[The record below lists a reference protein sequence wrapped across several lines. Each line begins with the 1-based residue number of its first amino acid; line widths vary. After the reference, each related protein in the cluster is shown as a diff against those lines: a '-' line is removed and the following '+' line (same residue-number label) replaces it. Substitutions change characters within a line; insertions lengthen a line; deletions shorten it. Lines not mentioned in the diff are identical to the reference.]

1 MTAGRACSCDNWTV
15 EKQSSRTGPHVYS
28 TTGLPAVA
36 MDALH
41 ERVAGRF
48 PTCDGP
54 GGRPPVLLWR
64 QEVQIS
70 IMDIR
75 RNRTQAELAEDFSV
89 SQATI
94 SRVMAR
100 WTPRLG
106 EVLDEFVPAVEDL
119 DASEQVIVDGT
130 LSPCWDWNSE
140 QGLFSGKHRR
150 TGVNLQV
157 VADLTGRLL
166 WVSKPARGSTHD
178 AKAIKAT
185 GILEHFKDTLLWRT
199 KDMMGSGSS
208 PRTRNPRAP
217 SSKRTRKGQQSH
229 RLAASRRRA
238 GHRPPEDVEDP
249 SHWSE
254 LCFSDSGERLV
265 QAVWLWRLGSV
276 STSLGVR

>member
-1 MTAGRACSCDNWTV
+1 M
-15 EKQSSRTGPHVYS
+15 YS

-48 PTCDGP
+48 PTCDRP

-100 WTPRLG
+100 WTPRPG
-106 EVLDEFVPAVEDL
+106 EVLAEFVPAVEDL

-130 LSPCWDWNSE
+130 LSLCWDWNSE
-140 QGLFSGKHRR
+140 QGLFSGKHQR

-157 VADLTGRLL
+157 VADLTGQIM

-185 GILEHFKDTLLWRT
+185 GLLEHFKNTPPLADKGYVGLELLTPDRKPAGAELTTTQKNANRVIGSLRVTVERAIAHLKTWRILHT
-199 KDMMGSGSS
+199 
-208 PRTRNPRAP
+208 PY
-217 SSKRTRKGQQSH
+217 
-229 RLAASRRRA
+229 RRPFHTFA
-238 GHRPPEDVEDP
+238 QTITTVIALQFYKQTFE
-249 SHWSE
+249 
-254 LCFSDSGERLV
+254 
-265 QAVWLWRLGSV
+265 
-276 STSLGVR
+276 

>member
-1 MTAGRACSCDNWTV
+1 M
-15 EKQSSRTGPHVYS
+15 YS
-28 TTGLPAVA
+28 ATGLPAVA
-36 MDALH
+36 MDALY
-41 ERVAGRF
+41 ERIAGRF

-70 IMDIR
+70 VTDIR
-75 RNRTQAELAEDFSV
+75 RNRTQTDRAEDFSV

-119 DASEQVIVDGT
+119 DASEQVIVDGA
-130 LSPCWDWNSE
+130 LSPCRDWNSE

-166 WVSKPARGSTHD
+166 QVSKPAPGSAHD

-185 GILEHFKDTLLWRT
+185 GLLEHVKNTPPLADKGYVGLELLTPDRKPAGAELTTTQKNSNRVIGSLRDAVERAIAHLKTWRILHT
-199 KDMMGSGSS
+199 
-208 PRTRNPRAP
+208 PY
-217 SSKRTRKGQQSH
+217 
-229 RLAASRRRA
+229 RRPFHTFA
-238 GHRPPEDVEDP
+238 QTITTVIALQFYKQTFE
-249 SHWSE
+249 
-254 LCFSDSGERLV
+254 
-265 QAVWLWRLGSV
+265 
-276 STSLGVR
+276 